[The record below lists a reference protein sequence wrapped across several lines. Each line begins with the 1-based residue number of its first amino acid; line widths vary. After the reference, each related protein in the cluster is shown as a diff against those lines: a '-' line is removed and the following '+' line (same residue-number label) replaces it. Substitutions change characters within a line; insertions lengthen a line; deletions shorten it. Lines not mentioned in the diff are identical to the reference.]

1 MVRISHSAKEKYIE
15 CGEKW
20 RLHYQEK
27 LRSPILNSP
36 LWGGGA
42 FDDAASAM
50 LLRLKKD
57 LTEEEKALT
66 AQDPRRV
73 LVNSMTYTNHNGEKV
88 FIPTYRFTKYSKADF
103 DVSLL
108 ESEDFKLIND
118 MEICNE
124 YEDFNRETAQGFVEF
139 CRNEIKTKY
148 KLDAND
154 QMVFNLINW
163 YAFKNKLLYLLD
175 RYEEDVMPKIQE
187 VFSVQRKVELES
199 GEHTLIG
206 YIDFEA
212 TWKDEPD
219 KVYTCDN
226 KLSSKAYYQS
236 NIDEA
241 EQLATYCEF
250 TGNDNGCYV
259 NTEKV
264 LRKREPKHRIQII
277 RGDITEELYE
287 KTFDNFG
294 EVVHNIEEG
303 IFEKNM
309 EGGCFSYGQRC
320 IYYNTCRGEPEK
332 DFLVDLKKDKE

>member
-1 MVRISHSAKEKYIE
+1 MVRISHSSKEKYLE
-15 CGEKW
+15 CSEKW

-27 LRSPILNSP
+27 LRSPIMGSP

-50 LLRLKKD
+50 LLRLKKNPTD
-57 LTEEEKALT
+57 EEKVLA
-66 AQDPRRV
+66 AKDPKQV
-73 LVNSMTYTNHNGEKV
+73 LIDSMTYADYNGEKV
-88 FIPTYRFTKYSKADF
+88 FIPTHKFVKYSKADF
-103 DVSLL
+103 DVSLI
-108 ESEDFKLIND
+108 SVKNFEDINTMD
-118 MEICNE
+118 ICND
-124 YEDFNRETAQGFVEF
+124 YEDFNYDTAQEFVEF

-148 KLDAND
+148 RLDAND
-154 QMVFNLINW
+154 QKVFNLINW
-163 YAFKNKLLYLLD
+163 YSFRNKLLYLLE
-175 RYEEDVMPKIQE
+175 RYEEDVIPKIQE
-187 VFSVQRKVELES
+187 VLSVQRKVELKS

-212 TWKDEPD
+212 IWKDEPD

-226 KLSSKAYYQS
+226 KLSSKSYSQK

-264 LRKREPKHRIQII
+264 LRKKDPKHRIQII

-287 KTFDNFG
+287 KTFDNFS

-332 DFLVDLKKDKE
+332 DFLVDLKEKK